1 MPRPRDG
8 VNDRQA
14 PFKLGC
20 TSLSL
25 LTHAFAYVNP
35 GAFKRVAYMS
45 LDSHIMDVPTV
56 TIDDLRAFHAKHF
69 PHAPTPEHVLYGV
82 EPTVQATEE
91 YYDEADDGLGHY
103 PDGTKRTLTNEQIA
117 MFRHSEIQ
125 AILRKRRLRKENG
138 EHSDADT
145 TPVVLAPVSPA
156 QENSL
161 HMAAEGIDKTQSD
174 AIEKPKQQWATTS
187 AASKAKAKRKRNK
200 YAKRRKEKRLERGL
214 PRRRG
219 GRNGA
224 DGDDSSD
231 SDESD
236 EWDPWHQAHGPDVQK
251 DESLDL
257 DY

>member
-1 MPRPRDG
+1 
-8 VNDRQA
+8 
-14 PFKLGC
+14 
-20 TSLSL
+20 
-25 LTHAFAYVNP
+25 
-35 GAFKRVAYMS
+35 
-45 LDSHIMDVPTV
+45 MDVLSV

-69 PHAPTPEHVLYGV
+69 PHAPAPEHILYGV
-82 EPTVQATEE
+82 EPEAQVAEE
-91 YYDEADDGLGHY
+91 YYDEADDGLGYY
-103 PDGTKRTLTNEQIA
+103 PDGTKRTLTDEQIA

-125 AILRKRRLRKENG
+125 AILRKRRLRKEDG
-138 EHSDADT
+138 EISDAGPTSTVPALVSAPTKDSSLRMTENVDT
-145 TPVVLAPVSPA
+145 A
-156 QENSL
+156 
-161 HMAAEGIDKTQSD
+161 QSD

-187 AASKAKAKRKRNK
+187 AASKAKAKRKRDK

-231 SDESD
+231 EESD

-251 DESLDL
+251 DDTLDL

>member
-1 MPRPRDG
+1 
-8 VNDRQA
+8 
-14 PFKLGC
+14 
-20 TSLSL
+20 
-25 LTHAFAYVNP
+25 
-35 GAFKRVAYMS
+35 
-45 LDSHIMDVPTV
+45 MDVLSV

-69 PHAPTPEHVLYGV
+69 PHAPAPEHILYGV
-82 EPTVQATEE
+82 EPEAQVAEE
-91 YYDEADDGLGHY
+91 YYDEADDGLGYY
-103 PDGTKRTLTNEQIA
+103 PDDTKRTLTDEQIA

-125 AILRKRRLRKENG
+125 AILRKRRLRKEDG
-138 EHSDADT
+138 EISDAGPTSTVPALVSAPTKDSSLRMTENVDT
-145 TPVVLAPVSPA
+145 A
-156 QENSL
+156 
-161 HMAAEGIDKTQSD
+161 QSD

-187 AASKAKAKRKRNK
+187 AASKAKAKRKRDK

-231 SDESD
+231 EESD

-251 DESLDL
+251 DDTLDL